1 MDKSIKPASPS
12 ASTGE
17 GKSFLERMQ
26 RGMANDPKADPEKA
40 KMFAE
45 KLEKYVNEGKVLNEA
60 RNEYKKAPGLSR
72 AGGGGGGA
80 GGDFSG
86 MKGLDKPFKKGGKVK
101 KFNDGGMS
109 LEEKYPGA
117 KITRVPYQEPPKR
130 SETKEFKEAA
140 ETARKAPL
148 ASAGHRITEP
158 KFTDS
163 GDTMNLKKMGRG
175 RVAGGGGGSAGGDF
189 SGMKGLDKP
198 YKTGGKVSSASK
210 RADGCAIRG
219 KTRA

>member
-1 MDKSIKPASPS
+1 
-12 ASTGE
+12 
-17 GKSFLERMQ
+17 
-26 RGMANDPKADPEKA
+26 MAEQMTLDLGDSEAENKRKKVEEAKA
-40 KMFAE
+40 KVRAIAEEVRAE
-45 KLEKYVNEGKVLNEA
+45 KDKA
-60 RNEYKKAPGLSR
+60 RKPNKDFGHTR
-72 AGGGGGGA
+72 AGGGGA

-86 MKGLDKPFKKGGKVK
+86 MKGLDRPFKAGGKVK

-117 KITRVPYQEPPKR
+117 KITRVPYKEPPKR

-163 GDTMNLKKMGRG
+163 GDTMNLKKVGRG

-189 SGMKGLDKP
+189 SGMKGLDRPFKA
-198 YKTGGKVSSASK
+198 GGKVSASK